1 MEAFLYAVLPTSVI
15 VMGLAICLQ
24 VFLFVLAGF
33 MPLVSVIGSL
43 GG

>member
-15 VMGLAICLQ
+15 IMGLAICLQ

-33 MPLVSVIGSL
+33 LPMISVLGAL

>member
-15 VMGLAICLQ
+15 ILGLAIFLQ
-24 VFLFVLAGF
+24 VFLFVFAGF
-33 MPLVSVIGSL
+33 LPLVSVMGSL